1 MSIILFT
8 IILSFRQKGKGG
20 RINYANLMRHQT
32 GQAHVDHKVTIQ
44 SDFLEGASKKL
55 TISPD

>member
-8 IILSFRQKGKGG
+8 ILSFRQNAKGG